1 MSKREQLM
9 EYITQDII
17 VLLMKERS
25 LEVEDAM
32 NLFYN
37 TVVFEKLHDE
47 ETGLYLEG
55 SLYVYDLLKNE
66 LANGMLVQ
74 EEI

>member
-1 MSKREQLM
+1 MSVREQLM
-9 EYITQDII
+9 EYITQDI
-17 VLLMKERS
+17 VVYLMRDRRMA
-25 LEVEDAM
+25 VEEAM

-37 TVVFEKLHDE
+37 SFIWEKLHDA

-55 SLYVYDLLKNE
+55 SMYVYDLLQNE
-66 LANGMLVQ
+66 LRNGVLIQ

>member
-17 VLLMKERS
+17 VFLMKDRE
-25 LEVEDAM
+25 LDVDEAI

-37 TVVFEKLHDE
+37 SIVFEKLHNED
-47 ETGLYLEG
+47 TGLYLEG
-55 SLYVYDLLKNE
+55 SLYIYDLLKNE
-66 LANGMLVQ
+66 LANGVLLQ

>member
-9 EYITQDII
+9 EYITQDIV
-17 VLLMKERS
+17 VLLMKDRGLDVDE
-25 LEVEDAM
+25 AI
-32 NLFYN
+32 NLFYSSI
-37 TVVFEKLHDE
+37 VFEKLHDE

-55 SLYVYDLLKNE
+55 SLYVYDLLQNE
-66 LANGMLVQ
+66 LANGVLVQ

>member
-9 EYITQDII
+9 EYITLDII
-17 VLLMKERS
+17 VFLMKDRE
-25 LEVEDAM
+25 LDVDEAI

-37 TVVFEKLHDE
+37 SIVFEKLHDE
-47 ETGLYLEG
+47 DTGLYLEG
-55 SLYVYDLLKNE
+55 SLYIYDLLKNE
-66 LANGMLVQ
+66 LANGVLLQ

>member
-1 MSKREQLM
+1 
-9 EYITQDII
+9 
-17 VLLMKERS
+17 MKDRGLDVDE
-25 LEVEDAM
+25 AI

-37 TVVFEKLHDE
+37 SVVFEKLYAE

-55 SLYVYDLLKNE
+55 SLYIYDLLKNE
-66 LANGMLVQ
+66 LANRVLIQ

>member
-9 EYITQDII
+9 EYITQDIV
-17 VLLMKERS
+17 VLLMKDRR
-25 LEVEDAM
+25 LEVDEAI

-37 TVVFEKLHDE
+37 SVVFEKLYAE

-55 SLYVYDLLKNE
+55 SLYIYDLLKNE
-66 LANGMLVQ
+66 LANGVLIQ

>member
-37 TVVFEKLHDE
+37 TVVFEKLHNE
-47 ETGLYLEG
+47 ENGLYLEG

-66 LANGMLVQ
+66 LANGVLVQ

>member
-17 VLLMKERS
+17 VFLMKDRE
-25 LEVEDAM
+25 LDVDEAI

-37 TVVFEKLHDE
+37 SIVFEKLHNED
-47 ETGLYLEG
+47 TGLYLEG
-55 SLYVYDLLKNE
+55 SLYIYVLLKNE
-66 LANGMLVQ
+66 LANGVLVQ
-74 EEI
+74 KEI